1 MPVLVTGAE
10 AGAGRAVVARL
21 ARAGGEVRAYVDR
34 ETTPESVVD
43 GYRRWGVKV
52 ARGALDDEALLELAL
67 QDAHTVVHTGG
78 GPLDR
83 PAVVLDE
90 LASVVSAALG
100 AGCRRVIWPSHL
112 GVGGSGD
119 PYLDACEEGE
129 ALLADAP
136 VETIVV
142 RRALTYGPHDPLTA
156 LLGARLDGVDGVD
169 GRARH
174 APLYL
179 DDLAATVQAAD
190 AERGGVGPGHLV
202 VELAGPEVVQ
212 LAHLVEGLA
221 GAAPP
226 RVTVRAPVHLAAF
239 LSRHQPPDPAALRAG
254 TPLAEGLARTRAG
267 ADSAP

>member
-1 MPVLVTGAE
+1 M
-10 AGAGRAVVARL
+10 VARL

-78 GPLDR
+78 GPPDG

-119 PYLDACEEGE
+119 PYLDACAEGE

-136 VETIVV
+136 VETVVV

-156 LLGARLDGVDGVD
+156 LLAARLDGVD

-190 AERGGVGPGHLV
+190 AERGGSGPGHLV

-212 LAHLVEGLA
+212 LADLVEGLA
-221 GAAPP
+221 DVAPP
-226 RVTVRAPVHLAAF
+226 RVPVRAPGHLAAF
-239 LSRHQPPDPAALRAG
+239 LSRHQLPDPAALRAG
-254 TPLAEGLARTRAG
+254 TSLAEGLARTRSA